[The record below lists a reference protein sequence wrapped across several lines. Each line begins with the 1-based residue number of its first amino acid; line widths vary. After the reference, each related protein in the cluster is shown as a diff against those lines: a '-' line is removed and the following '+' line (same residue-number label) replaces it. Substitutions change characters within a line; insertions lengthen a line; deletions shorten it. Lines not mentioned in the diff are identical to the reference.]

1 MPAMTSYR
9 FSWWHQGLF
18 MHDERY
24 DWPGD
29 PISAIDFG
37 AWLAQDPSRAL
48 TFVSPCGEMFGSSN
62 APLRLELLDAEPPI
76 DEAADSV
83 GDFDLMAPS
92 GRVMLVPSGGADD
105 GTITVDVPAGE
116 WRARWSGFGEAAALE
131 LAFPEDVLDSPDRP
145 DSYVFQIWPIVTPS
159 PVVVH
164 R

>member
-1 MPAMTSYR
+1 
-9 FSWWHQGLF
+9 
-18 MHDERY
+18 
-24 DWPGD
+24 
-29 PISAIDFG
+29 
-37 AWLAQDPSRAL
+37 
-48 TFVSPCGEMFGSSN
+48 
-62 APLRLELLDAEPPI
+62 
-76 DEAADSV
+76 
-83 GDFDLMAPS
+83 
-92 GRVMLVPSGGADD
+92 MLVPSGGADD